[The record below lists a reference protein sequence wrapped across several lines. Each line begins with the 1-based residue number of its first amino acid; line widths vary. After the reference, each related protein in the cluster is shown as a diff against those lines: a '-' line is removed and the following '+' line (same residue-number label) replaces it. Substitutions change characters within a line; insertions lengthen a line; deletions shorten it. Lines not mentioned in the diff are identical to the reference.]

1 MAGLGGDGFWLIAD
15 DDGDVR
21 GINASGPAA
30 ESATIDYYESRGHSE
45 IPDRGDASALT
56 VPGAVDGWRLA
67 HEQYGK
73 IAWSR
78 LFEDAIAHAREG
90 IPVTA
95 NLSRW
100 IALDADILSEDP
112 QASKTYLN
120 DGDVPEPG
128 SVLPQPH
135 LAESFEAVAQLG
147 PRDGFYEGEI
157 AEEICKG
164 LDNVSP
170 LSESDFANYSAEWVD
185 PISVDY
191 RSYTAYSLPPNTQG
205 VAALQI
211 LGLLDGF
218 DVASW
223 GDSTADYYHHMAEA
237 VKIAFAD
244 RDAWVTDPNYTD
256 VPIDSLLSDSYLER
270 RRGLINSNK
279 SLPPSPKAGMVSEDT
294 TAKSND
300 AGGDTCYLSVVD
312 NDGLAVSMI
321 QSIYY
326 DFGSGIVAGD
336 TGIIPQN
343 RGSFF
348 SMDSS
353 HINSLEPGKRVFHT
367 LIPSLLTRNGEPWLV
382 YGTMG
387 GEGQPQTQ
395 AALVTRIVDF
405 GYDVQTAI
413 ESPRWLFGRTWGEES
428 KSLSLE
434 GRIPDSVFNELQRRG
449 QPVAVGRDYD
459 DSMGHAAAIKI
470 SSDGIL
476 EGGADPRSDGSAI
489 GY

>member
-1 MAGLGGDGFWLIAD
+1 L
-15 DDGDVR
+15 
-21 GINASGPAA
+21 
-30 ESATIDYYESRGHSE
+30 
-45 IPDRGDASALT
+45 
-56 VPGAVDGWRLA
+56 
-67 HEQYGK
+67 
-73 IAWSR
+73 
-78 LFEDAIAHAREG
+78 
-90 IPVTA
+90 
-95 NLSRW
+95 
-100 IALDADILSEDP
+100 
-112 QASKTYLN
+112 
-120 DGDVPEPG
+120 
-128 SVLPQPH
+128 
-135 LAESFEAVAQLG
+135 
-147 PRDGFYEGEI
+147 
-157 AEEICKG
+157 
-164 LDNVSP
+164 
-170 LSESDFANYSAEWVD
+170 
-185 PISVDY
+185 
-191 RSYTAYSLPPNTQG
+191 
-205 VAALQI
+205 
-211 LGLLDGF
+211 
-218 DVASW
+218 

-326 DFGSGIVAGD
+326 DFGSGIVAGE

-367 LIPSLLTRNGEPWLV
+367 LIPSLLTRNGEPWIV